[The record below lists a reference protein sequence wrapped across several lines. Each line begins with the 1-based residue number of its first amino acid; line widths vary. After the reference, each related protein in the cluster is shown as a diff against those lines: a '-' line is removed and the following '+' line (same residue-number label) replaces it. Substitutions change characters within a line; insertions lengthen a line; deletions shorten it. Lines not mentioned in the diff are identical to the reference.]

1 MNPISRIIAA
11 VTGRFVKPRAPVTG
25 IVVRRSPSRDARDG
39 ARQLLPQVGAWDR
52 TFDEVQRV
60 IAEHERGQFRT
71 SGVLADVLDRNPRVF
86 GALQNRALGVVG
98 SPFTILPGVGDQR
111 RAASVARALEEDWP
125 LIGDEQ
131 LVAEI
136 IRALV
141 TTGFCLCRI
150 QALDVR
156 GRWVPSLTP
165 WHPSFLYYQ
174 WHTDQLMATTAD
186 RGLVPVVPGNG
197 EWVLFA
203 AARSRPWMRGVVRC
217 LGLPTEVRKHAVTDW
232 ARWSEKH
239 GLPLVELKVPAS
251 KSEDEDTEEWFS
263 QMRDLR
269 SDTTVVSPQ
278 GDDGKA
284 SYGVNL
290 VEAKDTA
297 WEGFKEQIA
306 RQDGDVSIAIEGQN
320 LSTENGRVGTNASSK
335 SGHAL
340 RQDLREADA
349 YIVATTYY
357 EQVLRFWA
365 SWNFGSADL
374 APWAVYDPTPPE
386 DLVQLAGTMKAAGDA
401 VTAWQSLAATRG
413 LEVDLEEL
421 AERFRVPLRK
431 ATITAPE
438 APPAADQA
446 IDDGDPEARALRAS
460 ARRFLARRR
469 HLHLRA
475 AA

>member
-1 MNPISRIIAA
+1 MNPLSRILAA
-11 VTGRFVKPRAPVTG
+11 VTGRFTKPRAPVTG
-25 IVVRRSPSRDARDG
+25 IVVRRSPSRDAKDG
-39 ARQLLPQVGAWDR
+39 KRQLLPQIGAWDR
-52 TFDEVQRV
+52 TFEEVQNV
-60 IAEHERGQFRT
+60 IAQHERGTFRA
-71 SGVLADVLDRNPRVF
+71 SGVLADVLDRNPRIY
-86 GALQNRALGVVG
+86 GALNNRALGVVG

-111 RAASVARALEEDWP
+111 RAAAVARTLEEDWP
-125 LIGDEQ
+125 LIGEEQ

-136 IRALV
+136 IRSLV

-150 QALDVR
+150 LPVDVR
-156 GRWVPSLTP
+156 GRWVPTLTP
-165 WHPSFLYYQ
+165 WHPSFLHYQ
-174 WHTDQLMATTAD
+174 WMTDQLMATTAD

-203 AARSRPWMRGVVRC
+203 AARSRFWMRGVVRC
-217 LGLPTEVRKHAVTDW
+217 LGLPAEVRKHAVNDW
-232 ARWSEKH
+232 SRWSEKH
-239 GLPLVELKVPAS
+239 GLPLTELRVPAS
-251 KSEDEDTEEWFS
+251 KAEDEDTTEWFA

-290 VEAKDTA
+290 IEAKDTA

-320 LSTENGRVGTNASSK
+320 LSTENNRVGTNASSRA
-335 SGHAL
+335 GHAL

-349 YIVATTYY
+349 YVIATTFY
-357 EQVLRFWA
+357 EQVVRFWA
-365 SWNFGSADL
+365 AWNFGDADL

-386 DLVQLAGTMKAAGDA
+386 DLVQLATTMKSAGDA
-401 VTAWQSLAATRG
+401 ITAWQTIAATRG
-413 LEVDLEEL
+413 LEVDVEEL
-421 AERFRVPLRK
+421 AETFRVPLRK
-431 ATITAPE
+431 ATTTPAPD
-438 APPAADQA
+438 APAADQA
-446 IDDGDPEARALRAS
+446 LDDGDPAARALRAS